1 MASRNHV
8 IITGGSRGL
17 GEAIVRRL
25 LAHGYRVSTCSRR
38 KTSFVEEMA
47 VHADYGERFLWT
59 ACEIGVAA
67 EVDRFVKDA
76 VTWAGEDGLYG
87 LVNNAAIAS
96 VGILATFPNHE
107 SERILRVNLL
117 GVIEM
122 ARAVSQVLL
131 RQNGGS
137 GRIINVSS
145 ISGSRGYSG
154 LAAYSAAK
162 AGVDGLTRALARE
175 LGRRQITVNS
185 IASGYLRTEMS
196 STLTEGQLTQIVS
209 RTPLARLGSEK
220 DIVGLIMFLLSEE
233 AAFITGQTITVD
245 GGMTC

>member
-1 MASRNHV
+1 M

-47 VHADYGERFLWT
+47 VHADYGERFLWA

-117 GVIEM
+117 GTIEM

-131 RQNGGS
+131 RQK
-137 GRIINVSS
+137 
-145 ISGSRGYSG
+145 
-154 LAAYSAAK
+154 AAAA
-162 AGVDGLTRALARE
+162 G
-175 LGRRQITVNS
+175 
-185 IASGYLRTEMS
+185 S
-196 STLTEGQLTQIVS
+196 ST
-209 RTPLARLGSEK
+209 
-220 DIVGLIMFLLSEE
+220 
-233 AAFITGQTITVD
+233 
-245 GGMTC
+245 

>member
-38 KTSFVEEMA
+38 KTSFVEEMM
-47 VHADYGERFLWT
+47 VHADYRERFLWT
-59 ACEIGVAA
+59 ACEIGVPA

-76 VTWAGEDGLYG
+76 VTWAGKDGLYG

-96 VGILATFPNHE
+96 VGILATFPNIE

-117 GVIEM
+117 GAIEM

-131 RQNGGS
+131 RENAG

-162 AGVDGLTRALARE
+162 AGLDGLTRALARE

-185 IASGYLRTEMS
+185 VASGYLRTEMS
-196 STLTEGQLTQIVS
+196 STLTAGQLAQIVK
-209 RTPLARLGSEK
+209 RTPLARLATEK

-233 AAFITGQTITVD
+233 AAFITGQTVIVD

>member
-1 MASRNHV
+1 M
-8 IITGGSRGL
+8 
-17 GEAIVRRL
+17 
-25 LAHGYRVSTCSRR
+25 
-38 KTSFVEEMA
+38 
-47 VHADYGERFLWT
+47 
-59 ACEIGVAA
+59 
-67 EVDRFVKDA
+67 
-76 VTWAGEDGLYG
+76 
-87 LVNNAAIAS
+87 
-96 VGILATFPNHE
+96 
-107 SERILRVNLL
+107 
-117 GVIEM
+117 
-122 ARAVSQVLL
+122 
-131 RQNGGS
+131 
-137 GRIINVSS
+137 SS

-196 STLTEGQLTQIVS
+196 STLTEGQLAQIVS

>member
-1 MASRNHV
+1 M
-8 IITGGSRGL
+8 
-17 GEAIVRRL
+17 
-25 LAHGYRVSTCSRR
+25 
-38 KTSFVEEMA
+38 
-47 VHADYGERFLWT
+47 
-59 ACEIGVAA
+59 
-67 EVDRFVKDA
+67 
-76 VTWAGEDGLYG
+76 
-87 LVNNAAIAS
+87 
-96 VGILATFPNHE
+96 
-107 SERILRVNLL
+107 NLL
-117 GVIEM
+117 GTIEM

-131 RQNGGS
+131 RQNGGG

-175 LGRRQITVNS
+175 LGQRQITVNS

-196 STLTEGQLTQIVS
+196 STLTEGQLAQIVS
-209 RTPLARLGSEK
+209 RTPLARLGTEK